1 MAYVVPAA
9 ADLVARFP
17 GFGGVDPARLAG
29 AIAEAQTRVDQ
40 TWLPGDFAIAIML
53 LAAHGL
59 TLDGLGT
66 GAEAASAAAGTL
78 GFQSLRSGPLE
89 LQRGGRDASSCLAET
104 TYGRRFLALLKVN
117 QPPIAAV

>member
-1 MAYVVPAA
+1 MAYVVPAP

-17 GFGGVDPARLAG
+17 GFGGVDPARLAV

-40 TWLPGDFAIAIML
+40 TWLPGDYPIAIML
-53 LAAHGL
+53 LAAHNL

-78 GFQSLRSGPLE
+78 GFQALRSGPLE
-89 LQRGGRDASSCLAET
+89 LQRGSRDGSSGLAET

-117 QPPIAAV
+117 QPAVAAV